1 MLIQKKIEGKTL
13 FISQLGQ
20 AQSLF
25 FFSHV
30 TAVWNCELLD
40 TTAKLPTSSLVRMK
54 MIAIHSRFKFTP
66 CFLQYY
72 LIISFSIAL
81 FPFVSVLPMLYHS
94 PLIYTHKRI
103 AIHRNLE
110 IHS

>member
-1 MLIQKKIEGKTL
+1 MLIQKKIESKTL
-13 FISQLGQ
+13 FISHLGQ

-30 TAVWNCELLD
+30 TAVWNCDLLD
-40 TTAKLPTSSLVRMK
+40 TTVKLTTCSLVRMK
-54 MIAIHSRFKFTP
+54 MIAIHPKFKFMP

-81 FPFVSVLPMLYHS
+81 FPIVSVLPVLYHS
-94 PLIYTHKRI
+94 PLIYTHKRM